1 MLQDTFY
8 KYPSD
13 DDPKIKKIKCL
24 LYLSMIDT
32 ARSRVLF

>member
-8 KYPSD
+8 KYPDNSD
-13 DDPKIKKIKCL
+13 HKIKKIKCL
-24 LYLSMIDT
+24 IYLSMIDT